1 MKPVANSPSLPSLRA
16 AVIRA
21 LLAGAGLGLCTLSAV
36 RAQDIY
42 DLRSAGPGGVS
53 WVAAVQDQSNL
64 GDCWT
69 FGTTTALDSNLIM
82 NGYLPTSTVAP
93 AMALSSWH
101 LSAYNGAKENTL
113 SDSEN
118 YNGIVGGD
126 NWMTT
131 SYYTR
136 GQGAWPIPQA
146 GTGPSDINTMGGGP
160 ILNSSNALNPFPLAA
175 VEAGQNLAA
184 SLPPVSQ
191 TPGFTVTG
199 AYYFDQPGTSRS
211 DNAQVAAVKGAL
223 QQYGALATY
232 MYAGGYTKNGHD
244 DSVFHYDEALGYEY
258 AYNPTNPVN
267 VPSDHVVTIIGW
279 DDNVVIPT
287 ATGTT
292 VGGWI
297 VQNSWGA
304 WGGTL
309 QRDDG
314 TFYAPYTDPF
324 IGKQGV
330 TAFTAVPAGKYSP
343 TVMQNELGP
352 TYATGNWGTDGTR
365 NPTGDIPTGMG
376 IIDSSRST
384 MALSKLTSTGDGTL
398 LALGLTSLDAQV
410 GDSKLVTVTIYD
422 GINIINGVAT
432 PGTELETQTFTF
444 IQEGYTLFDLSTP
457 ISLTD
462 GQMLAIMVNYNGS
475 AIPYVWQAAALDGV
489 NAPTDLTY
497 FYDQGTSLWQDFGT
511 FTGTSGVND
520 SYDGIFSV
528 KGVLAVP
535 EPATCA
541 LLIAAL
547 GGVLVARRRRQSA
560 ARAEVLC

>member
-1 MKPVANSPSLPSLRA
+1 MKLVAASPFLSSRRSSLG
-16 AVIRA
+16 A
-21 LLAGAGLGLCTLSAV
+21 LLAGAGLCLSALPAAL
-36 RAQDIY
+36 AQDIY

-69 FGTTTALDSNLIM
+69 FGTSTALDSNLIK
-82 NGYLPTSTVAP
+82 NGYLPTSTTAP
-93 AMALSSWH
+93 DIAISSWH
-101 LSAYNGAKENTL
+101 LSAYNGAAENTF
-113 SDSEN
+113 SDNEN

-146 GTGPSDINTMGGGP
+146 TTGPSYISTMGGGP
-160 ILNSSNALNPFPLAA
+160 VLNSSNPLNAFPLAA
-175 VEAGQNLAA
+175 VEAGDNLAA
-184 SLPPVSQ
+184 SLPPVNQ
-191 TPGFTVTG
+191 APGFTVTG
-199 AYYFDQPGTSRS
+199 AYYFDQQGSSRS
-211 DNAQVAAVKGAL
+211 DTAQVNAVKSAL

-244 DSVFHYDEALGYEY
+244 ESVFHYDNSLGYEY

-287 ATGTT
+287 SSGST

-330 TAFTAVPAGKYSP
+330 TAFTAVPTGRYSP
-343 TVMQNELGP
+343 TVLQNEVGP
-352 TYATGNWGTDGTR
+352 TYATGNWGTDGIR
-365 NPTGDIPTGMG
+365 NPQGDIPTGMG
-376 IIDSSRST
+376 IIDSSRAT
-384 MALSKLTSTGDGTL
+384 MALSKLTATGEGTL
-398 LALGLTSLDAQV
+398 LALGLTSLDAQA
-410 GDSKLVTVTIYD
+410 GNSKLVTVTIYD

-432 PGTELETQTFTF
+432 PGTELESQTFTF
-444 IQEGYTLFDLSTP
+444 IQEGYTLFDLNTP

-462 GQMLAIMVNYNGS
+462 GQVLAIMVNYNGS

-489 NAPTDLTY
+489 DAPTDLTY
-497 FYDQGTSLWQDFGT
+497 FYDEGTSLWQDFGT
-511 FTGTSGVND
+511 FTGTNGVND

-528 KGVLAVP
+528 KGVLAIP
-535 EPATCA
+535 EPATCG

-547 GGVLVARRRRQSA
+547 GGLFLLRHRRNSPALARQSA
-560 ARAEVLC
+560 